1 MVIVDV
7 AREGVAPLDDSS
19 GLKSERPLL
28 SVVPIVGTVRV
39 VVVEA
44 DYVGVGPAH
53 PLDVV
58 EELSICS
65 CGAIKPCHLR
75 ERVFSRLRERSMVLL
90 SPEATISTDKVPYLP
105 IYRRRSSATRR
116 APKEPP
122 VLGLEF
128 IAEGVEI
135 DDQ

>member
-7 AREGVAPLDDSS
+7 AREGVAALDYSS

-28 SVVPIVGTVRV
+28 SVVPIVGKVRT

-44 DYVGVGPAH
+44 DLRRCRRLTPGCRRGAVDLLLWSDQA
-53 PLDVV
+53 
-58 EELSICS
+58 LSS
-65 CGAIKPCHLR
+65 PRAR
-75 ERVFSRLRERSMVLL
+75 FDRLRERSMVLL

-105 IYRRRSSATRR
+105 ICRRRSSATRR

>member
-28 SVVPIVGTVRV
+28 SVVPIVGKVRV
-39 VVVEA
+39 VVAEA
-44 DYVGVGPAH
+44 DDVGVGPAH

-58 EELSICS
+58 EELSI
-65 CGAIKPCHLR
+65 KPCHLR
-75 ERVFSRLRERSMVLL
+75 ERVFDRLRERSMVLL

-105 IYRRRSSATRR
+105 ICRRRSSATRR